1 MFVTFI
7 LGKIKAIQINL
18 NNNKTGL
25 SLHLMENLLTI
36 HSYTKST
43 HHRTN
48 LLKRKHCLHHFCD
61 LNERTIM

>member
-36 HSYTKST
+36 HS
-43 HHRTN
+43 
-48 LLKRKHCLHHFCD
+48 
-61 LNERTIM
+61 